1 MLDQTQLISWQGW
14 LLKTKWQ
21 QPWELFMRPGRLG
34 SSLRLAATWK
44 GVIFLHVPMLQ
55 QTSLHHCG
63 PSHGHSRN
71 MAHCR
76 LPSRPWPGEDR
87 RRWWWPARTS
97 PSWPGKQILHI
108 CWCPR
113 PTQKA
118 VAGSC
123 PGLCWGHT
131 LTAPWL
137 GDRRPRNVW
146 WHLPAFAQYPQ
157 HFEGLLLSPTVGAP
171 CSILG
176 SKLSFYFSRLVSMPN
191 SRFPVWMHPG
201 RTAAC
206 RKQLSFT
213 SPLGPGKSHGLLG
226 YGATLSNLCSSRTG
240 HSLNC
245 HLFVGCW
252 VK

>member
-1 MLDQTQLISWQGW
+1 MSPCYSRPPYITLAHQMVTVRTWLTAGCQACPDLVKTEGDGGDQPGLLLLGQGSRSFTSAGVPDPRKRLWQG
-14 LLKTKWQ
+14 
-21 QPWELFMRPGRLG
+21 
-34 SSLRLAATWK
+34 LAQACAEDT
-44 GVIFLHVPMLQ
+44 
-55 QTSLHHCG
+55 
-63 PSHGHSRN
+63 HS
-71 MAHCR
+71 
-76 LPSRPWPGEDR
+76 
-87 RRWWWPARTS
+87 
-97 PSWPGKQILHI
+97 
-108 CWCPR
+108 
-113 PTQKA
+113 
-118 VAGSC
+118 
-123 PGLCWGHT
+123 
-131 LTAPWL
+131 APWL

-171 CSILG
+171 CSNLG

-245 HLFVGCW
+245 HLFVGC
-252 VK
+252 

>member
-1 MLDQTQLISWQGW
+1 MSPCYSRPPYITVAHHMVTVGTWLTAGCQAGPDLVKTEGDGGDQPGLLLLGQGSRSFTSAGVPDPRKRLWQG
-14 LLKTKWQ
+14 LAQACAEDTHSQ
-21 QPWELFMRPGRLG
+21 HLG
-34 SSLRLAATWK
+34 WVT
-44 GVIFLHVPMLQ
+44 
-55 QTSLHHCG
+55 
-63 PSHGHSRN
+63 
-71 MAHCR
+71 
-76 LPSRPWPGEDR
+76 D
-87 RRWWWPARTS
+87 
-97 PSWPGKQILHI
+97 
-108 CWCPR
+108 
-113 PTQKA
+113 
-118 VAGSC
+118 
-123 PGLCWGHT
+123 
-131 LTAPWL
+131 
-137 GDRRPRNVW
+137 RPRNVW

-245 HLFVGCW
+245 HLFVGC
-252 VK
+252 